1 MTALD
6 KKLIAKV
13 LAARKKWAPKTRQ
26 HQDEHQEFLRRGY
39 GADVWRKFAQA
50 QLGLARHPVTAGEWF
65 NVPNGS
71 IRKCLEAAG
80 DFDHQTRPAV
90 SARCVEAFFD
100 GYSLGS
106 VVHGHR
112 GKPRVFSSGQ
122 QLARF
127 ETQSMV
133 GAPAL
138 VEALGPDLDSLF
150 VGALH
155 ALPEASREAAA
166 ITLRLAVAMG
176 LLLHQYEFGWK
187 DAWSEAA
194 ANATT
199 NQRAQARSE
208 STPVHLPENEQMLAA
223 IIAAPDDD
231 RPRLVYAD
239 WMMERGDPRGEFI
252 ALQLKLGRTLSGAQG
267 RYASPTGLKEAELA
281 QLKQREVELIKRYEK
296 VWVPR
301 ERCFRTWAW
310 RRGFLASVVADMAT
324 FAEQVGTVA
333 RMPLESARL
342 TGFKPEHVKTVMAA
356 RAHPTLRFFDLS
368 LNRLNARTI
377 EVLRA
382 RLFSSARGLDL
393 AVNDFSKPATAQALA
408 TLELPAL
415 ERLSLNGTKLTDEG
429 LARLAQAPFF
439 ARLTHLDVCANR
451 ALTFNGLQA
460 LRNAKSLRWVS
471 VLGAD
476 AGDRTSLSKLLPRG
490 AVLRFSPEDPSVDM
504 AKFSETH

>member
-13 LAARKKWAPKTRQ
+13 LAARKKWAPRTRQ
-26 HQDEHQEFLRRGY
+26 HKDEHQAFLLRGY
-39 GADVWRKFAQA
+39 GAEGWREFAQT

-71 IRKCLEAAG
+71 IRKCLDAVG
-80 DFDHQTRPAV
+80 DFDHQTWPVV
-90 SARCVEAFFD
+90 SARCLEAFFD

-112 GKPRVFSSGQ
+112 GKARVFSSGQ

-133 GAPAL
+133 AAPAL
-138 VEALGPDLDSLF
+138 VEALGPQLDSLLA
-150 VGALH
+150 GGLR
-155 ALPEASREAAA
+155 ALPEATREAAA
-166 ITLRLAVAMG
+166 VAMRLAVAMG
-176 LLLHQYEFGWK
+176 LLLHQHEFGWK
-187 DAWSEAA
+187 GAWSEVA
-194 ANATT
+194 ANVATS
-199 NQRAQARSE
+199 QRAQTRAE
-208 STPVHLPENEQMLAA
+208 PAPVHLPENEQMLAA
-223 IIAAPDDD
+223 VLAAPDDD

-239 WMMERGDPRGEFI
+239 WLMERGDPRGEFI

-267 RYASPTGLKEAELA
+267 RYASASGLKEAEVMK
-281 QLKQREVELIKRYEK
+281 LKQRELELIKRYEK

-310 RRGFLASVVADMAT
+310 RRGFLCSVVADLAT
-324 FAEQVGTVA
+324 FASQVGTVA

-342 TGFKPEHVKTVMAA
+342 TGFKPEHVKTVMAG

-377 EVLRA
+377 DVLGA
-382 RLFSSARGLDL
+382 RLFSGARGLDL
-393 AVNDFSKPATAQALA
+393 AVNDFSTAATAQALA

-415 ERLSLNGTKLTDEG
+415 ERLSVCTTKLTDEG
-429 LARLAQAPFF
+429 LARLAEAPFF
-439 ARLTHLDVCANR
+439 ARLTHLDVSFNR
-451 ALTFNGLQA
+451 ALTFDGLQA
-460 LRNAKSLRWVS
+460 LRKARSLRWVN
-471 VLGAD
+471 VLGAE
-476 AGDRTSLSKLLPRG
+476 AGDRARLSRLLPRG
-490 AVLRFSPEDPSVDM
+490 ALVQLSPEDPSVDL
-504 AKFSETH
+504 AKF